1 MKMGNCFICHAP
13 SGAHKKKAWRAC
25 ARQAFEA
32 ALTVSLEEPPREIK
46 RQVKNLVG
54 LALRNAAGLY
64 RRGLPTGGRN
74 KEDRMASLKISNEEM
89 MKRIAFFKDVMPVD
103 YSSMNVSRELTRGMR
118 GKVVI
123 GRLNKAAPPVS
134 GAHDFTLA
142 FNTVQP
148 GAGAPLHSHKMV
160 EVFVPLNGKWK
171 FFWGED
177 GTGEAELGPWDTISF
192 PAGLMEGFK
201 NIGTEEA
208 TLLVVLGAPEVG
220 EVTYSN
226 KGAEASA

>member
-1 MKMGNCFICHAP
+1 
-13 SGAHKKKAWRAC
+13 
-25 ARQAFEA
+25 
-32 ALTVSLEEPPREIK
+32 
-46 RQVKNLVG
+46 
-54 LALRNAAGLY
+54 
-64 RRGLPTGGRN
+64 
-74 KEDRMASLKISNEEM
+74 MASLRISNEEM

-103 YSSMNVSRELTRGMR
+103 YSSMNVSPELTRGMR
-118 GKVVI
+118 GKVVTSRWHSI
-123 GRLNKAAPPVS
+123 RCS
-134 GAHDFTLA
+134 R
-142 FNTVQP
+142 

-201 NIGTEEA
+201 NIGTEEG

-220 EVTYSN
+220 EVTYLK
-226 KGAEASA
+226 KGVEANA

>member
-1 MKMGNCFICHAP
+1 MKSTREMERLIR
-13 SGAHKKKAWRAC
+13 K
-25 ARQAFEA
+25 A
-32 ALTVSLEEPPREIK
+32 ALRWV
-46 RQVKNLVG
+46 
-54 LALRNAAGLY
+54 ALKNAAALY
-64 RRGLPTGGRN
+64 RRGSATRGSN
-74 KEDRMASLKISNEEM
+74 KEDRMASLTISNEEM
-89 MKRIAFFKDVMPVD
+89 LKRIAFFKDVMPVD
-103 YSSMNVSRELTRGMR
+103 YSSMNVSPELTRGMR

-160 EVFVPLNGKWK
+160 EVFVPLSGKWK

>member
-1 MKMGNCFICHAP
+1 MHHVKSCVWLAVGNA
-13 SGAHKKKAWRAC
+13 AALYK
-25 ARQAFEA
+25 RQAP
-32 ALTVSLEEPPREIK
+32 T
-46 RQVKNLVG
+46 
-54 LALRNAAGLY
+54 
-64 RRGLPTGGRN
+64 RRS

-89 MKRIAFFKDVMPVD
+89 MKRIAHFKDVMPVD
-103 YSSMNVSRELTRGMR
+103 YSSMNVNPELTRGMR

-134 GAHDFTLA
+134 GAHDFTVA

-160 EVFVPLNGKWK
+160 EVFVPMNGKWK

-192 PAGLMEGFK
+192 PAGVMEGFK
-201 NIGTEEA
+201 NIGTEEG
-208 TLLVVLGAPEVG
+208 TLLVILGAPEVG
-220 EVTYSN
+220 EVTYLK
-226 KGAEASA
+226 KGAEATA

>member
-1 MKMGNCFICHAP
+1 
-13 SGAHKKKAWRAC
+13 
-25 ARQAFEA
+25 
-32 ALTVSLEEPPREIK
+32 
-46 RQVKNLVG
+46 
-54 LALRNAAGLY
+54 
-64 RRGLPTGGRN
+64 
-74 KEDRMASLKISNEEM
+74 MASLTISNEEM

-103 YSSMNVSRELTRGMR
+103 YSSMNVSPELTRGMR

-134 GAHDFTLA
+134 GTHDFTVA

-160 EVFVPLNGKWK
+160 EVFVPLSGKWK

-177 GTGEAELGPWDTISF
+177 GTGEVELGPWDTISF

-201 NIGTEEA
+201 NIGTEEG

-220 EVTYSN
+220 EVTYLK
-226 KGAEASA
+226 KGEEANA